1 MPVLSE
7 PLRIRVPIRIPITM
21 SEVTLQ
27 VMVCNGE
34 VNHLQDIQLRLTSPD
49 PIRTEVQRAIQFPPE
64 AVFKGQELPPVQI
77 VVLVTAADLPQHIAE
92 VPNQEV
98 LTLQGLPHQV
108 HQVVD
113 LLQVVAVVL
122 LQEGDS
128 LKQ

>member
-34 VNHLQDIQLRLTSPD
+34 VNHLQDTQLRLTSPD

-64 AVFKGQELPPVQI
+64 AVCKGQELPPVQI

-92 VPNQEV
+92 V
-98 LTLQGLPHQV
+98 LTLQDLPHPV
-108 HQVVD
+108 LHQVVV
-113 LLQVVAVVL
+113 LLLVAEVVVL

>member
-7 PLRIRVPIRIPITM
+7 PLRIRVLTRIPITM

-27 VMVCNGE
+27 VMVCKGE
-34 VNHLQDIQLRLTSPD
+34 VNHRQD
-49 PIRTEVQRAIQFPPE
+49 IQFPPE
-64 AVFKGQELPPVQI
+64 AVWKGQALPQVQI
-77 VVLVTAADLPQHIAE
+77 VVLLQVAAADLPHHIAE

-98 LTLQGLPHQV
+98 LTLQDLPHPV
-108 HQVVD
+108 LHQVEVP
-113 LLQVVAVVL
+113 LLPVAEVVVL